1 MVIRNQEHVVKGI
14 KKEKNQDNLYLVRAP
29 EKLDQVHNLS
39 NWMSEKN
46 LLKGIESQEVESN
59 FELVE
64 L

>member
-1 MVIRNQEHVVKGI
+1 MWL
-14 KKEKNQDNLYLVRAP
+14 KEKNQDNLHLVRAP